1 MKNASLLPYLQPDR
15 HPLFLRIALPS
26 EDPSI
31 IEQTKFP
38 FRLITDSYPLAR
50 FMEAKFVTDA
60 DMEVKKL
67 FLLIQK
73 DYYSL
78 SQNNSWAM
86 NNHDVENAW
95 QRAFFFYNAERQR
108 RSFTVLSIQID
119 EKGKY
124 QPLQSLLF
132 CKTRKLFFHP
142 VCPHC
147 GVPVQQCYEDQ
158 ILRASGLQPYS
169 SSLKRYLYCPSCFL
183 SDGTSDFYTYELD
196 PFDPPLLKD
205 RLALIRELGQ
215 LRKNQ
220 SQEDPLP
227 CLGCPKHGECFGPD
241 CLALSRITCFSF
253 YPFFMFIFDATSNLN
268 SMDFLS
274 LVSGGTFAEIE
285 AQLQTR
291 QELGRI
297 RCLKLI
303 QQDFGEK
310 TPNFFEH
317 GEGYFGEILYLKLS
331 FLEELIRVIS
341 SRGGLGAHPDLRLD
355 IDRIWVRLANPG
367 SLLPFFWNF
376 QVDLIEVG
384 GIFQEPSALLNVTK
398 TKCIYFLGC
407 LWFYAL
413 LVNKEQNI
421 TQVHQFLGKVLE
433 PLRTNTDFTFTSK
446 ENTFPAFL
454 PQNIFWDPKGKK
466 VEKTWYTLWEKALT
480 MGSSLIKSSLAAE
493 SQWPEEDFLRQLNE
507 LRKEIKEA
515 LFMAKPVEK
524 KQEVS
529 SENEAIFRILTN
541 IIKRWQEQGTL
552 AKETITDTVIL
563 PLGEAEKEV
572 TFKKEVVE
580 TVILSPR
587 GVKEGSPIKEEL
599 TKTVILSSESL
610 KRESL
615 KYSSLDI
622 QKIGDTT
629 ETVVISPQ
637 APRPSS
643 SFPRFVGKDH
653 GTSREKDS
661 LRGGGKITKEKAP
674 KDAEEDFLSETIAL
688 NTKMIR
694 DKKEKKN

>member
-227 CLGCPKHGECFGPD
+227 CLGCPKHG
-241 CLALSRITCFSF
+241 
-253 YPFFMFIFDATSNLN
+253 
-268 SMDFLS
+268 
-274 LVSGGTFAEIE
+274 
-285 AQLQTR
+285 
-291 QELGRI
+291 
-297 RCLKLI
+297 
-303 QQDFGEK
+303 
-310 TPNFFEH
+310 
-317 GEGYFGEILYLKLS
+317 
-331 FLEELIRVIS
+331 
-341 SRGGLGAHPDLRLD
+341 
-355 IDRIWVRLANPG
+355 
-367 SLLPFFWNF
+367 
-376 QVDLIEVG
+376 
-384 GIFQEPSALLNVTK
+384 
-398 TKCIYFLGC
+398 
-407 LWFYAL
+407 
-413 LVNKEQNI
+413 
-421 TQVHQFLGKVLE
+421 
-433 PLRTNTDFTFTSK
+433 
-446 ENTFPAFL
+446 
-454 PQNIFWDPKGKK
+454 
-466 VEKTWYTLWEKALT
+466 
-480 MGSSLIKSSLAAE
+480 
-493 SQWPEEDFLRQLNE
+493 
-507 LRKEIKEA
+507 
-515 LFMAKPVEK
+515 
-524 KQEVS
+524 
-529 SENEAIFRILTN
+529 
-541 IIKRWQEQGTL
+541 
-552 AKETITDTVIL
+552 
-563 PLGEAEKEV
+563 
-572 TFKKEVVE
+572 
-580 TVILSPR
+580 
-587 GVKEGSPIKEEL
+587 
-599 TKTVILSSESL
+599 
-610 KRESL
+610 
-615 KYSSLDI
+615 
-622 QKIGDTT
+622 
-629 ETVVISPQ
+629 
-637 APRPSS
+637 
-643 SFPRFVGKDH
+643 
-653 GTSREKDS
+653 
-661 LRGGGKITKEKAP
+661 
-674 KDAEEDFLSETIAL
+674 
-688 NTKMIR
+688 
-694 DKKEKKN
+694 